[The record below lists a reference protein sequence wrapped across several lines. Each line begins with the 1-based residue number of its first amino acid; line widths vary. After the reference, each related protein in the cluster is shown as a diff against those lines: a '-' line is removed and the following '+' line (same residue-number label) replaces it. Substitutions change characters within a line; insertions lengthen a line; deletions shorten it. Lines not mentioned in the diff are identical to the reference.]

1 MRGWALPLALL
12 ALVSSATQV
21 VVHAH
26 PPALPIVPVQPPPV
40 ERSVLARRLESMQAD
55 WPRHVDCA
63 SAKCVALTF
72 DDGPG
77 KHTGRLLD
85 LLNERHVRAT
95 FFVVGEMVAAGGRRA
110 VQRIAAD
117 GHELGNHSW
126 SHQALSEL
134 TRKELHR
141 ELRHTGRL
149 VRRLTGVRMR
159 VMRPPYGLTDRHVA
173 AEARRAGMA
182 QILWNLDT
190 FDWRDRTP
198 EVVVRRAGRATPGS
212 IILMHDIHRTTV
224 KAVPALLDAL
234 ARKGFTFV
242 TVSELYGDRSPA
254 PGRKYMR
261 R

>member
-12 ALVSSATQV
+12 ALVSFATQV
-21 VVHAH
+21 VRTE
-26 PPALPIVPVQPPPV
+26 LPELPTVPLRPPPV
-40 ERSVLARRLESMQAD
+40 DPDVLAERLARLQPG
-55 WPRHVDCA
+55 WPRHVDCGR
-63 SAKCVALTF
+63 AKCVALTF

-77 KHTGRLLD
+77 KRTGRLLD
-85 LLNERHVRAT
+85 LLRQRDAKAT
-95 FFVVGEMVAAGGRRA
+95 FFVVGEMVAADGGRT
-110 VQRIAAD
+110 VQRIVAD

-126 SHQALSEL
+126 SHPALSEL

-149 VRRLTGVRMR
+149 VHRLTGVTMR
-159 VMRPPYGLTDRHVA
+159 VMRPPYGLTDKHVA

-182 QILWNLDT
+182 QILWNVDT
-190 FDWRDRTP
+190 FDWRDRQP
-198 EVVVRRAGRATPGS
+198 KIVARRAGRARPGS

-234 ARKGFTFV
+234 ERKGFTFV
-242 TVSELYGDRSPA
+242 TVSDLYGDRSPR
-254 PGRKYMR
+254 PGRKYTR